1 MVRLRIPDVGGVG
14 YSLQLLDPEG
24 LEFGT
29 HFTQSGQRLV
39 HRPCPGT
46 PTGSPTLPFGISF
59 SPAGFPDVCLIL
71 TSLNCHTKKRKG
83 HPAHLS
89 WAVVTQRAPEPVPP
103 RVGCSHHTT
112 KQPLE
117 RNAPGG
123 HHSLPGSHPSSS
135 CVLPPPPFLSF
146 SSFPPPQPPS
156 HPFLLASVL
165 SFHEQRVS
173 RLGEQP
179 AHVDKRQRSWRE
191 TSSSMLSTGPAQES
205 QRGHAPGC
213 SQGSGEGVGDV
224 A

>member
-1 MVRLRIPDVGGVG
+1 MG
-14 YSLQLLDPEG
+14 YSLKLLDPEG
-24 LEFGT
+24 LQFGT

-46 PTGSPTLPFGISF
+46 AARLGSLQHSQRQPHTAVWDFFLS
-59 SPAGFPDVCLIL
+59 AGFPDVCLNL

-89 WAVVTQRAPEPVPP
+89 WAVVTRRAPGPVPP
-103 RVGCSHHTT
+103 RAGCSHHTT
-112 KQPLE
+112 PPRSHLSRMHLE
-117 RNAPGG
+117 VITRFLAAIQLQLC
-123 HHSLPGSHPSSS
+123 SL
-135 CVLPPPPFLSF
+135 PPFLSF

-173 RLGEQP
+173 RLGTQP